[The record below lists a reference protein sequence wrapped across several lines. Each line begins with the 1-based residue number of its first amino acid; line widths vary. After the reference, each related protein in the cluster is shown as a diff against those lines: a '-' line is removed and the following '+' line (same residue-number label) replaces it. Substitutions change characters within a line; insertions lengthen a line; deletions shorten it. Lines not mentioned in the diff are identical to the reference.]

1 MSVKIAADAIIAPIH
16 AELDAVEACMSREI
30 LSEIR
35 VVEAVSGHTLFA
47 GGKRLRPAAAL
58 LCGNALDR
66 RKLDERAIEAAAAV
80 ELIHMASLMH
90 DDVVDDAGAR
100 RGRPTAGA
108 VYGTGLTI
116 LAGDYLLAKSIHILA
131 RNDQNLNLIRL
142 FAGVTV
148 GMTEGEVLQASVSGD
163 ITIPVSTYEDV
174 IERKTARFIAGC
186 CEAGGRIGGA
196 TEAEAASFRMYGH
209 HIGMAFQI
217 ADDLLDLTGDPEQT
231 GKPIGTDL
239 RDGRVT
245 LPLIYALETMD
256 DVSRDAFVQALGRD
270 TLTDADIADVVD
282 ILKAQGAIARTWNAA
297 RGHAACAQDAI
308 GFLPEGPC
316 KAALLMLAE
325 YSITRH
331 E

>member
-1 MSVKIAADAIIAPIH
+1 MFDGRDKNLAITN
-16 AELDAVEACMSREI
+16 L
-30 LSEIR
+30 
-35 VVEAVSGHTLFA
+35 
-47 GGKRLRPAAAL
+47 
-58 LCGNALDR
+58 
-66 RKLDERAIEAAAAV
+66 
-80 ELIHMASLMH
+80 
-90 DDVVDDAGAR
+90 AGAR

-108 VYGTGLTI
+108 IYGNGLTI

-217 ADDLLDLTGDPEQT
+217 ADDLLDLAGDLQRGNANVVCVYQQMGLNQKQAIEQSNSLQV
-231 GKPIGTDL
+231 KHL
-239 RDGRVT
+239 KLARQNALH
-245 LPLIYALETMD
+245 LPAG
-256 DVSRDAFVQALGRD
+256 SG
-270 TLTDADIADVVD
+270 
-282 ILKAQGAIARTWNAA
+282 
-297 RGHAACAQDAI
+297 
-308 GFLPEGPC
+308 
-316 KAALLMLAE
+316 ALLLQLCG
-325 YSITRH
+325 SIENSRPP
-331 E
+331 ESNKLSECI